1 MGIPSPEKIPM
12 IARIWQGVTTLEQAD
27 AYAEYLNESGVAGLQ
42 NAEGNRGAYVLRR
55 VENGAAHFM
64 VVSFWDTVESVKKFA
79 GGNPQLARRLPRD
92 KDFHMHLDPDVT
104 NYEVLV

>member
-1 MGIPSPEKIPM
+1 M

-27 AYAEYLNESGVAGLQ
+27 AYADYLNETGVAGLQ

-55 VENGAAHFM
+55 VEAGAAYFM
-64 VVSFWDTVESVKKFA
+64 VVSFWDSVESVKKFA
-79 GGNPQLARRLPRD
+79 GGNPQLARQLPRD
-92 KDFHMHLDPDVT
+92 KEFLRDLAPGVT